1 MTGSREGSVTK
12 AARAKHAFA
21 LMHKPFDGREL
32 TAVLRSAVRQ
42 RRGKQLAAAERER
55 QAQTEVDDWP
65 S

>member
-1 MTGSREGSVTK
+1 VTK

-55 QAQTEVDDWP
+55 QAQTEADDWP